1 MTMREFDFKVI
12 QPGFRLDKFVAEQV
26 AEISRSQAQ
35 KLIEDGFV
43 TINDQ
48 PQKASYKVIAGDR
61 VRVKIPPPSPSHLLP
76 LKIDVPIIYED
87 DDVLVVDKPAGL
99 TVHPAPGYKGP
110 TLINAVLSHLY
121 KFDPDIP
128 RPGIV
133 HRLDKDTSG
142 VMVVARH
149 PSALVKIAS
158 QFKEHTV
165 RKVYLALVHGKLTPE
180 HGIIEAPIGRDNI
193 DRTKM
198 AISTENRGR
207 KARTQY
213 KVLRYFGDNTLLEAM
228 PETGRTHQIRVHLAA
243 VGHAIIGDAVYGKK
257 SPLLGRQFLHAHK
270 LGFNLPSSGQR
281 VEFESPLPADLA
293 QMLKL
298 LS

>member
-1 MTMREFDFKVI
+1 MTEHEFNFTVI
-12 QPGFRLDKFVAEQV
+12 QPGIRLDKLVTGQV
-26 AEISRSQAQ
+26 GEISRSQVQ
-35 KLIEDGFV
+35 KLIAEDFV
-43 TINDQ
+43 TVNDQ
-48 PQKASYKVIAGDR
+48 PQKASYKVNSGDK
-61 VRVKIPPPSPSHLLP
+61 VKVKVPPPSPSHLLP
-76 LKIDVPIIYED
+76 LPIDVPIIYED
-87 DDVLVVDKPAGL
+87 EDVLVVDKPAGL

-110 TLINAVLSHLY
+110 TLINAVLSHLK
-121 KFDPDIP
+121 KFDQETP

-149 PSALVKIAS
+149 PLALAKLAS

-180 HGIIEAPIGRDNI
+180 QGIIEAPIGRDNV
-193 DRTKM
+193 DRTRM
-198 AISTENRGR
+198 AISTESRGR

-228 PETGRTHQIRVHLAA
+228 PETGRTHQIRVHFAA
-243 VGHAIIGDAVYGKK
+243 VGHAIVGDAIYGKK
-257 SPLLGRQFLHAHK
+257 SPLLGRQFLHAYK
-270 LGFNLPSSGQR
+270 LGFNLPSSGKR
-281 VEFESPLPADLA
+281 VDFESPLPADLA